1 MPAEVALIDEI
12 VSRVLKELRTAEAA
26 APSVPAAAPAPV
38 QSPIQKP
45 ANSEV
50 AISAAI
56 VTGELLEKSIGGAK
70 KVRVAPKAIL
80 TPSARD
86 IVRQRGL
93 EIVRESAASA
103 KAPTAAWRVL
113 ISSAAPQVA
122 SALDDLR
129 SSGVGFDRQVSG
141 TTEEAVTAAISALS
155 RGEAKGIV
163 VLTGSPELAA
173 CLANRSERVKAVALR
188 DVALLGDIRR
198 QFDPNLVAIDPG
210 DRNTF
215 ELRQI
220 LKGVVAG

>member
-1 MPAEVALIDEI
+1 MSAEVALIDEI
-12 VSRVLKELRTAEAA
+12 VSRVLKELRTKEAA
-26 APSVPAAAPAPV
+26 APSVPAAVPALTQNPV
-38 QSPIQKP
+38 QRP

-50 AISAAI
+50 AVTAAV

-70 KVRVAPKAIL
+70 RVRVAPKAIL

-86 IVRQRGL
+86 VVRQRGL
-93 EIVRESAASA
+93 EIVRESAAST

-113 ISSAAPQVA
+113 ISSAGPQVD

-129 SSGVGFDRQVSG
+129 SSGVGFDRQLTG

-155 RGEAKGIV
+155 RGEVKGIV
-163 VLTGSPELAA
+163 LLTGSPELAA

-198 QFDPNLVAIDPG
+198 QFEPNLIAIDPG
-210 DRNTF
+210 NRNSF

>member
-12 VSRVLKELRTAEAA
+12 VSRVLKELRTKEAA
-26 APSVPAAAPAPV
+26 APSVPAAVPALTQNPV
-38 QSPIQKP
+38 QKP

-50 AISAAI
+50 AITAAV
-56 VTGELLEKSIGGAK
+56 VTGELLEKSIGGVK
-70 KVRVAPKAIL
+70 RVRVASKAIL

-86 IVRQRGL
+86 VIRQRGL

-103 KAPTAAWRVL
+103 KAPVAAWRVL
-113 ISSAAPQVA
+113 ISSAGPQVE

-129 SSGVGFDRQVSG
+129 SSGAGFDRQLTG
-141 TTEEAVTAAISALS
+141 TVEEAVSAATSTLT
-155 RGEAKGIV
+155 RGEKKGIV

-173 CLANRSERVKAVALR
+173 CHANRCERIQAVALR
-188 DVALLGDIRR
+188 DVAALSDIRR
-198 QFDPNLVAIDPG
+198 QFQPNLIAIDPG
-210 DRNTF
+210 NRNSF